1 MDEYSTKKSDSKFQ
15 KKINKMIKEAKLFN
29 EKVDYFIKKTEYERM
44 LPPFRVNKG
53 IIRKMKEREQ
63 IIKNNR
69 IAAEKQKKYE
79 LAKTQYEKDL
89 HDIMEKIFKLKK
101 IHNT

>member
-1 MDEYSTKKSDSKFQ
+1 
-15 KKINKMIKEAKLFN
+15 
-29 EKVDYFIKKTEYERM
+29 M
-44 LPPFRVNKG
+44 LPPVRVNKG

-69 IAAEKQKKYE
+69 IVAEKQKKYE

-89 HDIMEKIFKLKK
+89 HDIMEKILS
-101 IHNT
+101 